1 MTDFAL
7 VCRTYAGEPNWYF
20 VPRVS
25 TFNIEGVVL
34 ELEMGTTE
42 DGTRYSSQPVRMDS
56 LFLPANLE
64 ILAALRKLI
73 HDVPPT
79 RIPSL
84 DDSGR
89 LTVDMMPAGL
99 SFPEQDSEDFLEND
113 RCNNPECCPPLIRAD
128 GEPAIAGHGRNIEF
142 DESAANRERAVRNLC
157 HEDAILLGLSTADEV
172 WPPSSILDERE
183 TL

>member
-20 VPRVS
+20 VPKVS

-42 DGTRYSSQPVRMDS
+42 DGTRYFSQPVRMDS

-73 HDVPPT
+73 HDVPVT
-79 RIPSL
+79 RTPSL

-89 LTVDMMPAGL
+89 LTVNMMPAGL
-99 SFPEQDSEDFLEND
+99 SFPETPPIDESE
-113 RCNNPECCPPLIRAD
+113 RCNNPECCPPIYRAD
-128 GEPAIAGHGRNIEF
+128 GEPAIAGHGRNITW
-142 DESAANRERAVRNLC
+142 DEAEDGRERAVRNLC

-172 WPPSSILDERE
+172 WPPSSTLDERE

>member
-20 VPRVS
+20 VPKVS

-84 DDSGR
+84 DENGR
-89 LTVDMMPAGL
+89 LAVDYTPISL
-99 SFPEQDSEDFLEND
+99 SFPETPPTYEGD
-113 RCNNPECCPPLIRAD
+113 RCDNPECCPPILRAD